1 MVLSLNQ
8 VLKREIELINKG
20 LNIAKRSKNMSTGT
34 AKIVTKGTRWS
45 PELSQKAA
53 RDFSYIKADEKDGRL
68 LLTGAQQIW
77 KNNPNNV
84 YLPTERLTGTPA
96 DVESIL
102 RTYGN
107 YTEAQIRQAMANAY
121 TYQNVMGPNPTK
133 KMEFDREIE
142 QAKAGR
148 PKAGQKAGQKADGNC
163 ALKLSEINDVLK
175 QIPGAKKVTGRST
188 KNATPK
194 TTQSDDAAPTT
205 GRRGRRIPVFDRIS
219 KLGPNKV
226 LDVSH
231 MTDDCSGIKM
241 IDRPKQSSA
250 KIEVETIRGC
260 PAFPVVSSDFAK
272 YEAIIRHLREKENHP
287 EFEPYI
293 AAYREKVAARNTESK
308 STDTATNVSATASTS
323 STSSV
328 APAIPSVPSV
338 ISNLPSMNV
347 PAAPSRPVVPGPI
360 TIPGVPSIQPLKT
373 PAIATGPALPM
384 PKLPSYAGL
393 NMPRS
398 PVKK

>member
-1 MVLSLNQ
+1 MISFDAKLVPSLDH
-8 VLKREIELINKG
+8 VLKRKIELINKG
-20 LNIAKRSKNMSTGT
+20 LNIAKRNKNMSTGT

-53 RDFSYIKADEKDGRL
+53 RDFNYIKADEKGGRL
-68 LLTGAQQIW
+68 FLSGAPNRW
-77 KNNPNNV
+77 KKDPSNV

-96 DVESIL
+96 DVEAIL
-102 RTYGN
+102 RTCGN

-133 KMEFDREIE
+133 KMDYDRELE
-142 QAKAGR
+142 QAKNSR
-148 PKAGQKAGQKADGNC
+148 PKSGQKSGQKEDGSNST
-163 ALKLSEINDVLK
+163 LKLSEINDVLK

-194 TTQSDDAAPTT
+194 TTQSTDTATT
-205 GRRGRRIPVFDRIS
+205 GRRGRRVPIFERIS

-231 MTDDCSGIKM
+231 MTDDGSGIKM
-241 IDRPKQSSA
+241 IDRPKQTSA

-260 PAFPVVSSDFAK
+260 PAFPVVSSDFSK

-293 AAYREKVAARNTESK
+293 AAYREKAATRNTETK
-308 STDTATNVSATASTS
+308 STDTPAAP
-323 STSSV
+323 TSSV
-328 APAIPSVPSV
+328 APTIPSVPSV
-338 ISNLPSMNV
+338 VSNLPSMSA
-347 PAAPSRPVVPGPI
+347 PAAPSRPVGPGPI
-360 TIPGVPSIQPLKT
+360 TIPSVPTIQPLKA
-373 PAIATGPALPM
+373 PGPTLPM

-393 NMPRS
+393 NLPRS
-398 PVKK
+398 PIKK